1 MIFCFIL
8 SFFLPLC
15 FSAVLVPE
23 FFTTNTEWDQSCLR
37 AHPFIQ
43 DYHSLYSSMEYI
55 GKGQSALVYH
65 CSRNNLEMACRF
77 AACSNKQQEKM
88 LLNTLQNMTH
98 GTHVDKFIP
107 FYPKLL
113 GAYKTEA
120 LVKYDE
126 EVAYVQEM
134 EYANLGT
141 FERKFQHINYM
152 LYESLNNVKLPV
164 ISDYIIFEYALGEW
178 AGAYFG
184 DLSTLDNKN
193 ENFGLKTMTQPR
205 KYVIEGRVFEIH
217 SSSMVMRLDVGGTG
231 RYSLLYGAENILERF
246 TCTLSER
253 VGLTMSA
260 SAKKFTCNLRSGVE
274 GKSVIDIFADFYDEM
289 NKEEEM
295 EGEALVYEWPPIDGI
310 TERINP

>member
-1 MIFCFIL
+1 M
-8 SFFLPLC
+8 
-15 FSAVLVPE
+15 
-23 FFTTNTEWDQSCLR
+23 
-37 AHPFIQ
+37 
-43 DYHSLYSSMEYI
+43 
-55 GKGQSALVYH
+55 
-65 CSRNNLEMACRF
+65 
-77 AACSNKQQEKM
+77 
-88 LLNTLQNMTH
+88 
-98 GTHVDKFIP
+98 
-107 FYPKLL
+107 
-113 GAYKTEA
+113 
-120 LVKYDE
+120 
-126 EVAYVQEM
+126 QEM